1 MLYSILADI
10 TVLLH
15 LGFLLFAIFG
25 GLLALW
31 RIGWAWVHVP
41 AFAWGVY
48 IMLAGGICPLT
59 PLENWFRRQAGE
71 EAYGGAFI
79 DYYIMPLIYPPG
91 LTRRSRSAWRWH
103 CWRSTWEFTGGW
115 CGATGGVENSY

>member
-91 LTRRSRSAWRWH
+91 LTRSVQIGLALALLAFNLGIYGWVVWRYRRSRK
-103 CWRSTWEFTGGW
+103 
-115 CGATGGVENSY
+115 

>member
-41 AFAWGVY
+41 AFVWGVY

-79 DYYIMPLIYPPG
+79 DHYIMPLIYPPG
-91 LTRRSRSAWRWH
+91 LTRSVQIGLALALLAFNLGIYGWVVWRYRRS
-103 CWRSTWEFTGGW
+103 GK
-115 CGATGGVENSY
+115 